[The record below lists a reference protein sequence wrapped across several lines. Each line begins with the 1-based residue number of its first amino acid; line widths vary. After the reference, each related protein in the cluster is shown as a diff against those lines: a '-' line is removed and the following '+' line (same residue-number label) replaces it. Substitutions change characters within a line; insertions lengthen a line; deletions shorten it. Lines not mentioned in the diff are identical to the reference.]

1 MWKSG
6 KKNSGTRKGRCLPAC
21 VLFFPALLF
30 PLAQCPVSSVQCP
43 GHSKGGQTRTRI
55 APRPG
60 HYSTPIEARRHDG
73 PNPNPLPFR
82 FLASSSYVC
91 LVLAFS
97 FCIHFLVGTRF
108 CFIRYRGG
116 GPTHAWSSI
125 GGPTPALYQ
134 CLSCHVVSYAGKEKK
149 KKYSD
154 GKAKKYM
161 EQGLENC
168 FRPSVCERIK
178 ANSH

>member
-1 MWKSG
+1 MAPEKDAACQLVCYFFQLSF
-6 KKNSGTRKGRCLPAC
+6 SHLPS
-21 VLFFPALLF
+21 V
-30 PLAQCPVSSVQCP
+30 QCPVSNVQGTRRVDRHALESP
-43 GHSKGGQTRTRI
+43 QGPVTTLHQSKLAAMMAQTHT
-55 APRPG
+55 
-60 HYSTPIEARRHDG
+60 HTPN

-116 GPTHAWSSI
+116 GPTHAWTSI

-161 EQGLENC
+161 EEGLENC

>member
-73 PNPNPLPFR
+73 PNPYPHPK
-82 FLASSSYVC
+82 
-91 LVLAFS
+91 
-97 FCIHFLVGTRF
+97 
-108 CFIRYRGG
+108 
-116 GPTHAWSSI
+116 PKPK
-125 GGPTPALYQ
+125 PTPIPLLGQQLLCLPCPCIFFLYTFFSWHTFLFYSLPWRRSDA
-134 CLSCHVVSYAGKEKK
+134 CLDLYWRPNPGFISMSELPCCKLCWKRKEKK
-149 KKYSD
+149 
-154 GKAKKYM
+154 
-161 EQGLENC
+161 
-168 FRPSVCERIK
+168 I
-178 ANSH
+178 